1 MTKSRNWEH
10 HDLNAVEIA
19 TFRWHANNLE
29 NEALALYVTDRTKF
43 DRIWRVL
50 RDASQALK
58 ALRGSCS
65 SNEDCPD
72 GWHCS
77 GGECQPDN

>member
-1 MTKSRNWEH
+1 MGANWFP
-10 HDLNAVEIA
+10 DPNNAVEIA

-29 NEALALYVTDRTKF
+29 NEALRLYVTHRHKF
-43 DRIWRVL
+43 QKICKVFEQ
-50 RDASQALK
+50 ASKDLK

-77 GGECQPDN
+77 GTECQPDN